1 MRETQVWSLSL
12 EGPLEEG
19 MATHSSILAHRI
31 VWTEEPVK
39 IQSVGH
45 IEYDMCLLTFFT
57 FKFKMLIHWK
67 STVEGKNYT
76 NKRVVRTK
84 LQ

>member
-1 MRETQVWSLSL
+1 
-12 EGPLEEG
+12 
-19 MATHSSILAHRI
+19 MATHSSILAHRT

-57 FKFKMLIHWK
+57 FKFKMLIH
-67 STVEGKNYT
+67 
-76 NKRVVRTK
+76 
-84 LQ
+84 